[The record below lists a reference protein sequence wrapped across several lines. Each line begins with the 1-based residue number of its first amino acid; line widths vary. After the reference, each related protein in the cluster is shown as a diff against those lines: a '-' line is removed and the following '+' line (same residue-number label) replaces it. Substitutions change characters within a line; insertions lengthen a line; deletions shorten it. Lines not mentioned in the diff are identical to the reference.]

1 MVRSETGHRSMRRPV
16 FQQHVQEDS
25 TMKRIENK
33 LVGQGFGRVC
43 AAGLLAAAMMLA
55 AGGQA
60 AAAPGSPPAAAAA
73 AEAAGKVDVNSAS
86 AAELASLP
94 GIGDSKAAAIIA
106 EREKKPFASVD
117 DLERVRGIGAR
128 TVEDLRSKV
137 SVGSR

>member
-1 MVRSETGHRSMRRPV
+1 M
-16 FQQHVQEDS
+16 QED
-25 TMKRIENK
+25 TNMKSMKGYQKEDGRQGLGRIA
-33 LVGQGFGRVC
+33 
-43 AAGLLAAAMMLA
+43 AAGMLAVAMMLA
-55 AGGQA
+55 LGSEAGA
-60 AAAPGSPPAAAAA
+60 ATGAAPAAAAS
-73 AEAAGKVDVNSAS
+73 ESAGKVDVNSAS

-137 SVGSR
+137 SAGSR

>member
-1 MVRSETGHRSMRRPV
+1 
-16 FQQHVQEDS
+16 
-25 TMKRIENK
+25 MKSNERKITR
-33 LVGQGFGRVC
+33 QGFGRLA
-43 AAGLLAAAMMLA
+43 AAGLLAVAMLIA
-55 AGGQA
+55 AGGDA
-60 AAAPGSPPAAAAA
+60 VAAPGAAPGAAPA

-137 SVGSR
+137 SVGR

>member
-1 MVRSETGHRSMRRPV
+1 
-16 FQQHVQEDS
+16 
-25 TMKRIENK
+25 MKRIENK
-33 LVGQGFGRVC
+33 LVCQGFGRIC
-43 AAGLLAAAMMLA
+43 AAGLLAVAVMLA
-55 AGGQA
+55 AGGEA